1 MESAVSRIRAVAV
14 LALQIAIPVVFAGC
28 SHQPREFD
36 ISPQAADE
44 RLPAP
49 EAAAADLSGTWEF
62 DPRASDRQ
70 GPGYGGEGGR
80 MGRRGGFGVEGR
92 NGRPGTDVPP
102 ATGGD
107 YPGSAGMPPT
117 AGRPGGRSSGGRGAP
132 PGERR
137 GGYDSTL
144 AAPRRLVLAQTDS
157 TLTIRRPGGATT
169 TLYFDGRTVYVPDA
183 MGDAQTEVN
192 GRWHRKRFEVRRDL
206 ADGRAVTETYELS
219 KDGTTLTVRSR
230 MRVSEGSSSS
240 STEIRRVYRRVV
252 DGGLDEAPE
261 HRSPA
266 PRD

>member
-14 LALQIAIPVVFAGC
+14 LALLIAIPIVFAGC

-117 AGRPGGRSSGGRGAP
+117 AGRPGGRSSRGRGAP

-144 AAPRRLVLAQTDS
+144 AARRLVLAQTDS

-183 MGDAQTEVN
+183 RGDAQTEAN
-192 GRWHRKRFEVRRDL
+192 GRWHRTRFEVRRDL

-230 MRVSEGSSSS
+230 MRASEGSSSS

-252 DGGLDEAPE
+252 DGGLDEAPAN
-261 HRSPA
+261 RSPA